1 MFKTRRF
8 AVAATAAV
16 TALMGGLVATPAASA
31 QERNVVLFGD
41 SIMANPTY
49 VIADL
54 IQGPGKATKNAPTPA
69 GRCPQG
75 QSRVGASLARI
86 SGAKVEDFACTGAVA
101 YAPIEPNKR
110 LSKEVDL
117 ALAGKQLNAGTTNV
131 FLQIGM
137 NDSWKA
143 PGIYSVQT
151 ENFVNEMKTQ
161 VGRIKAAAPNAKIAF
176 VGYPSILGANNTAC
190 PVQLNNMPAPP
201 ISTISVR
208 NSLNAAHDWQR
219 QSAAATGT
227 GWIDLEKDTAGHD
240 MCAAKDQRWIAG
252 IIDNS
257 SDPYNITTHLTH
269 KGNDGVAEILAKH
282 L

>member
-16 TALMGGLVATPAASA
+16 TALIGGLVATPAASA

-54 IQGPGKATKNAPTPA
+54 MQGPGKATKNAPTPA

-117 ALAGKQLNAGTTNV
+117 ALAGKQLKCRDDECV
-131 FLQIGM
+131 
-137 NDSWKA
+137 
-143 PGIYSVQT
+143 
-151 ENFVNEMKTQ
+151 
-161 VGRIKAAAPNAKIAF
+161 
-176 VGYPSILGANNTAC
+176 
-190 PVQLNNMPAPP
+190 PA
-201 ISTISVR
+201 
-208 NSLNAAHDWQR
+208 DWH
-219 QSAAATGT
+219 
-227 GWIDLEKDTAGHD
+227 E
-240 MCAAKDQRWIAG
+240 
-252 IIDNS
+252 
-257 SDPYNITTHLTH
+257 
-269 KGNDGVAEILAKH
+269 
-282 L
+282 

>member
-8 AVAATAAV
+8 AVAAAAAV
-16 TALMGGLVATPAASA
+16 TALIGGLVATPAASA

-54 IQGPGKATKNAPTPA
+54 IQGPG
-69 GRCPQG
+69 
-75 QSRVGASLARI
+75 RVGASLARI

-201 ISTISVR
+201 VSTISVR